1 MKNAI
6 AIEHGETTCAI
17 EPGKFCLFFGTKMF
31 GTRPVCT
38 LFQQDLYADENDWTA
53 RCPQCME
60 IFTGDRIVT
69 REDFK

>member
-1 MKNAI
+1 MGKKI
-6 AIEHGETTCAI
+6 VQFGYVRV
-17 EPGKFCLFFGTKMF
+17 GRKFCLFFGTKMF

-53 RCPQCME
+53 KCPQCMGL
-60 IFTGDRIVT
+60 FTGDRIVT